1 MIPFPPQAP
10 GETNP
15 IWTGRGFQIG
25 GQIASVLSYGEN
37 QSGWNDDL
45 TLLHEGN
52 AGSMHF
58 IDLASRAH
66 TLSEMRHWLPAVEQ
80 PVVMDI
86 GCSSGFMI
94 REYRHHLPGSVV
106 IGADIVRGPLE
117 RLAARMPDV
126 PLLHF
131 DLVKCP
137 LPDACLDGISLLNVL
152 EHIKDDQTALKQVYR
167 ILKPGGVAI
176 IEAPAGPSLF
186 DAYDRMLMHH
196 RRYVLR
202 DLVKLSHATGFTI
215 VTHSHLGVFL
225 YPGFWLVKKKNRLLD
240 ALQPQRSIEERV
252 HKDKVITAQEIR
264 ATGGNPFFQ
273 WLMKMEISL
282 GKGVTY
288 PFGIRCLL
296 TLVKA
301 AI

>member
-1 MIPFPPQAP
+1 MVP
-10 GETNP
+10 
-15 IWTGRGFQIG
+15 
-25 GQIASVLSYGEN
+25 VLSYGEN

-94 REYRHHLPGSVV
+94 REYRDHLPGSVV

-167 ILKPGGVAI
+167 ILKPGGELI
-176 IEAPAGPSLF
+176 GSFNLNHAPTKAEPQALTESLLQQLLF
-186 DAYDRMLMHH
+186 AD
-196 RRYVLR
+196 
-202 DLVKLSHATGFTI
+202 FTI
-215 VTHSHLGVFL
+215 ISWRVSAPDTSEGGYL
-225 YPGFWLVKKKNRLLD
+225 Y
-240 ALQPQRSIEERV
+240 
-252 HKDKVITAQEIR
+252 
-264 ATGGNPFFQ
+264 NP
-273 WLMKMEISL
+273 
-282 GKGVTY
+282 
-288 PFGIRCLL
+288 LL
-296 TLVKA
+296 TGKLIDPQGKPVILWARTRKTLKTDKL
-301 AI
+301 